1 MRGKPTAEHLL
12 EELATGCP
20 LPGPDDVIRYVY
32 RPVTV
37 ADPAGW
43 PWPGIVTA
51 WWTDRCGTTLC
62 RLRLSG
68 APASR
73 WAVYDPD
80 RIVLLAQ
87 DGF

>member
-1 MRGKPTAEHLL
+1 MRGESAAKHLL

-20 LPGPDDVIRYVY
+20 LPGPDDLIRHTY

-37 ADPAGW
+37 SDPAGW
-43 PWPGIVTA
+43 PWPGTITA
-51 WWTDRCGTTLC
+51 WWTDPRGTTLC

-68 APASR
+68 VPAPR

-80 RIVLLAQ
+80 RIALLVQ
-87 DGF
+87 DGI